1 MSEKIKKFPGYAAVL
16 SEEVMNQ
23 IHQDALNILNIV
35 GLEVNNQKALDLF
48 KRKGCIV
55 DEAKQNVKFP
65 AEIIQEYMS
74 VVPPFFK
81 LYGRDPRFDITLPDD
96 GPLFGTA
103 SSGTNVRDP
112 ITGSVRPS
120 KAADIARIGHLLNE
134 MPGISMYTC
143 TISATD
149 ASLEYRNL
157 ERFYPALKNC
167 LKPVRA
173 SGVDCVEEA
182 EKIIRLAS
190 IVAGGEE
197 KFYERPFVAFHNC
210 PVIAPLKMDHHS
222 TEMLMYFVEKNIPTY
237 ATIVPNAG
245 LTSPLSLGAT
255 IAQHVAEFLSVAVL
269 MQMVKPGTPVMF
281 NSLPTVADL
290 RTGAYAP
297 GGIECG
303 LLHMACAQM
312 ARYYN
317 VPAGGYIGQTNSK
330 LPDAQAGYERAIAVT
345 GGMLSGMDMLQMGG
359 LIEALMTF
367 DYAQLAIDNEIA
379 MMLKRMQRGI
389 EYDATEISEALEE
402 TKEIGPGGVFMEAPL
417 TLKNLR
423 TLTFMPKIADRN
435 SRKMWEDEGAKDAA
449 SRALDWV
456 KTILSEDNP
465 YQIDEETD
473 QKIREEFP
481 GLMPGISKLI

>member
-1 MSEKIKKFPGYAAVL
+1 MKKQMRFPSYFEVL
-16 SEEVMNQ
+16 TAEEMKTV
-23 IHQDALNILNIV
+23 HEDALKILAEV
-35 GLEVNNQKALDLF
+35 GLEVNNDKAIALF
-48 KRKGCIV
+48 KERGCRVNNASRIV
-55 DEAKQNVKFP
+55 TFP
-65 AEIIQEYMS
+65 ADVVMEYMNLI
-74 VVPPFFK
+74 PLEFT
-81 LYGRDPRFDITLPDD
+81 LYGRDPKYDFTLPDD
-96 GPLFGTA
+96 GPIFGTA

-112 ITGSVRPS
+112 LTGKIRPS

-149 ASLEYRNL
+149 ASYEYRNL

-182 EKIIRLAS
+182 EKILKLAY

-197 KFYERPFVAFHNC
+197 EFMKRPFVAFHNC

-222 TEMLMYFVEKNIPTY
+222 TEMLMYFVERGIPTY

-245 LTSPLSLGAT
+245 LTSPFSLGAT
-255 IAQHVAEFLSVAVL
+255 LAQHVAEFMAVSVL
-269 MQMVKPGTPVMF
+269 MQMVKPHTPVMF

-297 GGIECG
+297 GGVECG

-317 VPAGGYIGQTNSK
+317 VPCGGYIGQTNSK
-330 LPDAQAGYERAIAVT
+330 LPDAQAAYERTLAAT
-345 GGMLSGMDMLQMGG
+345 GGMLAGMDMLQIGG

-367 DYAQLAIDNEIA
+367 DYAQLAIDHEIA
-379 MMLKRMQRGI
+379 LMLKRVKQGI
-389 EYDATEISEALEE
+389 QYDAAEVAEALAE
-402 TKEIGPGGVFMEAPL
+402 TKTIGPGGVFMETNL
-417 TLKNLR
+417 TMKNLH
-423 TLTFMPKIADRN
+423 TLQFIPTVADRN
-435 SRKMWEDEGAKDAA
+435 CRNVWESQGSKDAA
-449 SRALDWV
+449 ERALDGV
-456 KTILSEDNP
+456 KEILAKENP
-465 YQIDEETD
+465 NVIDEETD
-473 QKIREEFP
+473 QKIRALYP
-481 GLMPGISKLI
+481 ALMPGVSKLS